1 MFNNVFFCLFSQ
13 WKLQYKSTNFLLIC
27 FGFLSYF
34 KASYVKN
41 LLQITK
47 YLPDLR
53 SKILELVIDNLITI
67 DVSEFLPFTILYNT
81 TLGSLY
87 ANMTN
92 F

>member
-1 MFNNVFFCLFSQ
+1 M
-13 WKLQYKSTNFLLIC
+13 LQYKSNNFLLIC

-53 SKILELVIDNLITI
+53 SKILELVIDYLITI
-67 DVSEFLPFTILYNT
+67 DVSEFLLYFQYCIIQPLAPHMLT
-81 TLGSLY
+81 
-87 ANMTN
+87 
-92 F
+92 